1 MTAEWSIKRKRLEK
15 KKDIFIHILSC
26 VLQMTILLRMDD
38 KMNRQL
44 TCPVSQMD
52 TSMLLA
58 QELVHFGF
66 INEVN
71 YYLSCAQS
79 LHSISCLLANSF
91 KTHDCVCRTIVIK

>member
-1 MTAEWSIKRKRLEK
+1 
-15 KKDIFIHILSC
+15 
-26 VLQMTILLRMDD
+26 MDD

-44 TCPVSQMD
+44 TCPVSQTD

-71 YYLSCAQS
+71 NNYYYYLLYA
-79 LHSISCLLANSF
+79 
-91 KTHDCVCRTIVIK
+91 CRILFV